1 MSSFL
6 QMPAGLGIFLKQVQ
20 MGLITDPNYLDRIPD
35 PEVAAILKRAFIH
48 EPVVEGAGASKFEGK
63 DEYEVILADI
73 QDTMVEL
80 DKLLDGANLE
90 PSDRI
95 QFVKAKT
102 ALLERWSAQK
112 EKIWNIRSMAEFQQ
126 TVVKF
131 MEDVLADH
139 VDLRTEF
146 IRRMKALK
154 TIGR

>member
-35 PEVAAILKRAFIH
+35 PEVAAILKRAFVA
-48 EPVVEGAGASKFEGK
+48 ETGKAEADTSKFEGK

-73 QDTMVEL
+73 EATMVEL
-80 DKLLDGANLE
+80 DKLMDMTLE